1 MAIFAKRVVALIPAY
16 NEAKTISATVAALSE
31 LSEVD
36 EIVVVNDAST
46 DQTANLAAAAGARV
60 ISLPSNQGKGAA
72 LNEGSRQIKADIVLL
87 LDGDLGESA
96 REARLLLAPVLVGRA
111 DMTVAQFP
119 PPRLKGGFGLVKG
132 LARKGIRFYTGLEMK
147 SPLSGQRVMT
157 RLVMDKLL
165 PFASGYGVE
174 VGLTIKAARA
184 GFIVLEVPVQMTH
197 AETGRDL
204 KGFCHR
210 GRQFCHVARV
220 LVKAAVLK

>member
-1 MAIFAKRVVALIPAY
+1 MEICAKRVVALIPAY
-16 NEAKTISATVAALSE
+16 NEAKTISATVAALAA
-31 LSEVD
+31 LSEVN

-46 DQTANLAAAAGARV
+46 DHTADLAAAAGARV
-60 ISLPSNQGKGAA
+60 ISLPGNQGKGAA

-96 REARLLLAPVLVGRA
+96 TEARLLLAPVLEGRA

-119 PPRLKGGFGLVKG
+119 PPRQKGGFGLVKG
-132 LARKGIRFYTGLEMK
+132 LAGKGIKFYTGLEMK

-157 RLVMDKLL
+157 RPVMEKLL

-184 GFIVLEVPVQMTH
+184 GFKVLEVPVQMTH

-204 KGFCHR
+204 IGFCHR
-210 GRQFCHVARV
+210 GRQFLHVARV
-220 LVKAAVLK
+220 LVKAAVVK

>member
-1 MAIFAKRVVALIPAY
+1 MVISAKRVVTLIPAY
-16 NEAKTISATVAALSE
+16 NEAKTISATVAALSK

-46 DQTANLAAAAGARV
+46 DQTASLAAAAGARV

-72 LNEGSRQIKADIVLL
+72 LNEGSRQIKADIIVL

-96 REARLLLAPVLVGRA
+96 GEARLLLAPVLEGRA

-132 LARKGIRFYTGLEMK
+132 LARKGIKFYTGLEMK

-157 RLVMDKLL
+157 RQVMDKLL

-184 GFIVLEVPVQMTH
+184 GFTVLEVPVQMTH

-210 GRQFCHVARV
+210 GKQFWHVARV